1 MEPSC
6 VRFLFEISID
16 SRELNSE
23 FDDFVVTVF
32 DAEPVQSVPLLHD
45 KRAVCR
51 CSKRDDEEGQT
62 FHRGNTSTKHGHDG
76 KIYIAFVIVGG
87 KAPFS

>member
-1 MEPSC
+1 MEPC
-6 VRFLFEISID
+6 VKFLFEISID
-16 SRELNSE
+16 SRE

-32 DAEPVQSVPLLHD
+32 DAEPVQSVPFLHD
-45 KRAVCR
+45 KRAVCC

-62 FHRGNTSTKHGHDG
+62 FHHGNTSTKHGLDG
-76 KIYIAFVIVGG
+76 KIYIAFVRVEG